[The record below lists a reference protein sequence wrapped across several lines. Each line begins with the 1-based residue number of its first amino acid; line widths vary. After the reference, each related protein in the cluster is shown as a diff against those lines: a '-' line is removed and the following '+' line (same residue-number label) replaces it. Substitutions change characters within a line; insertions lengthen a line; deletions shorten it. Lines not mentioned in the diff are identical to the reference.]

1 MNDRRFDVRVPV
13 ADTVLLSWTD
23 QTGQEQHIPADMA
36 DISRS
41 GASVRV
47 QHPVKIGSILSLGYQ
62 DQELVGKV
70 RSCVSGPTGYLVGI
84 EFEDGYRWRPRS

>member
-23 QTGQEQHIPADMA
+23 QTGQKHEGPADMA

-41 GASVRV
+41 GASIRS
-47 QHPVKIGSILSLGYQ
+47 QHPVKIGTVLSLVYQ
-62 DQELVGKV
+62 DQEFAGKV
-70 RSCVSGPTGYLVGI
+70 RSCVSGPTGYILGI
-84 EFEDGYRWRPRS
+84 EFEDGYRWKPRS